1 MDATKKRA
9 EKLQAKGKTVDFKEL
24 LRLEPDGGTT
34 NIRNVKSKHWTRWL
48 GVENRCVVPFN
59 SFSEFN
65 KAEGGDIWFALD
77 ETRPLACF
85 AGIWTNWTSVRKVK
99 EGQTTNDIFAFLT
112 TEPNAEVGAIHPK
125 AMPVILTTPEEV
137 ETWMT
142 ASLGRGP
149 EAAAAAFGRV
159 AQNRRPRRQG
169 RPGRADNVTDED
181 EAAPSLCQRKIIH
194 VDMGAFYASVEQ
206 RDNPDLR
213 GNSTARKAE
222 TAWARFTRADPTL
235 PDVPCEMDLSRKDV
249 QPSLSA
255 NKQPGRCNARGR
267 SRPSGIGRI
276 VRPAAAP
283 QKRQRVPPSPLRLAR
298 HRRYR
303 SIRCHG

>member
-1 MDATKKRA
+1 MPGVFPDYKAPVVRNGAEGRELTTARWGMPSSSKALMDATKKRA

-48 GVENRCVVPFN
+48 DVESRCVVPFN

-77 ETRPLACF
+77 ESRPLACF

-112 TEPNAEVGAIHPK
+112 TEPNAEVGAVHPK

-142 ASLGRGP
+142 ASWPPVFSRRLYLTWPSHSYKARQEQELIERRASSMRTSEG
-149 EAAAAAFGRV
+149 ARV
-159 AQNRRPRRQG
+159 
-169 RPGRADNVTDED
+169 
-181 EAAPSLCQRKIIH
+181 
-194 VDMGAFYASVEQ
+194 
-206 RDNPDLR
+206 
-213 GNSTARKAE
+213 
-222 TAWARFTRADPTL
+222 
-235 PDVPCEMDLSRKDV
+235 
-249 QPSLSA
+249 
-255 NKQPGRCNARGR
+255 
-267 SRPSGIGRI
+267 
-276 VRPAAAP
+276 
-283 QKRQRVPPSPLRLAR
+283 RQRTSAVV
-298 HRRYR
+298 
-303 SIRCHG
+303 